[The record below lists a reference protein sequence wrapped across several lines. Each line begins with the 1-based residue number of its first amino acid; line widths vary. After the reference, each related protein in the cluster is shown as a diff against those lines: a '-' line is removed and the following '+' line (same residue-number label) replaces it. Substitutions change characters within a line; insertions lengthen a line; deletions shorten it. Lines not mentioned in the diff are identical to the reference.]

1 MNFLWFMDWLF
12 CGKNR
17 MKKRKLICKCGRIR
31 GMNYRIKIAE
41 HPEYADALVAMFG
54 TDDIGRISEQ
64 DARLFWHYVVPQFQ
78 DGHFKGSKE
87 RT

>member
-1 MNFLWFMDWLF
+1 
-12 CGKNR
+12 
-17 MKKRKLICKCGRIR
+17 
-31 GMNYRIKIAE
+31 MNYRIKIAE

-64 DARLFWHYVVPQFQ
+64 DARLFWHYVVPQLQ